1 MDVFF
6 NPTRCSPLALGYLL
20 GSIPFGYLLTR
31 AAGLGDVRNV
41 GSGNIG
47 ATNVLRTGH
56 KGLAA
61 LTLLLDALKGTAAVL
76 IGHWIGAPGGVA
88 ILASLLAGLAAFLGH
103 VFPVWLGFRGGK
115 GVATYIGVLLGVD
128 WRAAVG
134 FCAVWLLVAALTRYS
149 SLSALIAA
157 LITPIGLFALR
168 RPRRRR
174 CSRPSCRRSSSTS
187 TAPTSA
193 VSPPERSRGS
203 VPRRDPR
210 PAAAGCIALTDAERI
225 AALRLAPLRERR
237 SRHLPRPAEALRQRR
252 SRARRSPELSRRG
265 GFRPPHPHLP
275 AR

>member
-1 MDVFF
+1 MDVLF
-6 NPTRCSPLALGYLL
+6 NTYTLIAIAIGYLL

-76 IGHWIGAPGGVA
+76 IGHWIGAAGGVA

-128 WRAAVG
+128 WRAALA
-134 FCAVWLLVAALTRYS
+134 FCSIWLLVALLTRYS

-157 LITPIGLFALR
+157 LITPIGLFAFADHATALLAAVLSALLIYKHRTNIR
-168 RPRRRR
+168 RL
-174 CSRPSCRRSSSTS
+174 
-187 TAPTSA
+187 
-193 VSPPERSRGS
+193 
-203 VPRRDPR
+203 
-210 PAAAGCIALTDAERI
+210 AAGEEPRI
-225 AALRLAPLRERR
+225 GAKA
-237 SRHLPRPAEALRQRR
+237 
-252 SRARRSPELSRRG
+252 
-265 GFRPPHPHLP
+265 
-275 AR
+275 